1 MRIYVC
7 VFVSAKLAHY
17 LMHTVPYARTRTHTH
32 ISDLQTLANFNI
44 QAFILIYIHAVMT
57 VCHANPMLA
66 TLDSYVS
73 YSVVSCGQ
81 STYTH
86 RRRNRGGEKAASGYM
101 YGEDS
106 CSEEEEDDGRGNDE
120 DEDKERGED
129 EKEAL
134 SRRHF

>member
-1 MRIYVC
+1 
-7 VFVSAKLAHY
+7 
-17 LMHTVPYARTRTHTH
+17 
-32 ISDLQTLANFNI
+32 
-44 QAFILIYIHAVMT
+44 MT

-81 STYTH
+81 STYTR

-134 SRRHF
+134 SRRHFEMYSRQRRLSIIIDTAVRVLWYLLSRIHVRYDASAAL